1 MYEKLLEIYKY
12 NQEEHIKFEKMVLRS
27 RKKTISYLHPQVTK
41 RAIKYTMDDFNR
53 DHDMRTKKRL
63 RAMKWIGTF
72 EDLYQK
78 KMEAEQL
85 EKAR

>member
-41 RAIKYTMDDFNR
+41 RAIKYTMTDFNR
-53 DHDMRTKKRL
+53 DYEMRKAKRE
-63 RAMKWIGTF
+63 RAMTTLDTF
-72 EDLYQK
+72 ENL
-78 KMEAEQL
+78 
-85 EKAR
+85 

>member
-41 RAIKYTMDDFNR
+41 RTIKYTMDDFNR
-53 DHDMRTKKRL
+53 D
-63 RAMKWIGTF
+63 
-72 EDLYQK
+72 
-78 KMEAEQL
+78 
-85 EKAR
+85 